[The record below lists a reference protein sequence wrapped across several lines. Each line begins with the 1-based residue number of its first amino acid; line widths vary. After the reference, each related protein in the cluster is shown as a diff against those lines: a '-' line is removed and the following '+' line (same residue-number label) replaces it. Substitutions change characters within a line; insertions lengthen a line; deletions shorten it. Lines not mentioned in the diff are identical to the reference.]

1 MRLILALCL
10 LAAPAS
16 AWEFTSIPVC
26 TLSHAQ
32 DDIEVTVT
40 YDPRLTDA
48 YTLRMTRGTDW
59 PIAPVFG
66 IRFDPGGPFIST
78 NRHRTQGNTLSAS
91 DSGFENVLTGL
102 EQNFLALAI
111 VGDETLTIR
120 LDGAAPE
127 VAKFRACLVTP
138 SV

>member
-1 MRLILALCL
+1 MRVFLALCL
-10 LAAPAS
+10 MAQPAF
-16 AWEFTSIPVC
+16 AWEFSSTPVC
-26 TLSHAQ
+26 TLSHSQ
-32 DDIEVTVT
+32 DDIDVSVT
-40 YDPRLTDA
+40 YDPKLTDA
-48 YTLRMTRGTDW
+48 YTFRMTRAADW
-59 PIAPVFG
+59 PVAPVFG

-78 NRHRTQGNTLSAS
+78 NRHRTDGNTLSAS
-91 DSGFENVLTGL
+91 DSGFENVLAGL
-102 EQNFLALAI
+102 ERNFLALAI